1 MEIQA
6 FAKLN
11 LTLDILGKREDG
23 YHDLRMVMQSITL
36 ADTLTLEE
44 NQGEGL
50 RVSANLRFLPTGEKN
65 LAAAAALR
73 FWEALGREPEDLDI
87 RIEKRIPVC
96 AGMAGG
102 SSDAAAVLRAL
113 NQRAGDPFSPKEL
126 ARLGERV
133 GSDVPYCVLGGTALA
148 EGRGEV
154 LTPLAPLTALAEA
167 KVRNRIT
174 GIVNDAVART
184 LEEQGI
190 SYADL
195 VTVTFELDGAESAPA
210 PTGQQLEI
218 TMSGSE
224 GEHTITTTLLDTPAA
239 AGFASHLPLS
249 FSMTDYMGREKHAH
263 MDFSIGDSLLEN
275 ITVDYEIGDIIYY
288 PPGPTFAMYYDHDG
302 RTIAAGMEVIARM
315 DQDGIGALGSY
326 AGNVDVT
333 VSLAE

>member
-44 NQGEGL
+44 NRGEGL
-50 RVSANLRFLPTGEKN
+50 RVNANLRFLPTGEKN

-73 FWEALGREPEDLDI
+73 FWEALGREQEDLDI

-154 LTPLAPLTALAEA
+154 LTPLAPLPRCWVVACKPDFPISTPELFAQADRVKLRRRPDTAGLVAALEA
-167 KVRNRIT
+167 
-174 GIVNDAVART
+174 GDLGGVARRM
-184 LEEQGI
+184 
-190 SYADL
+190 YN
-195 VTVTFELDGAESAPA
+195 VFEDVLPARLYTRVAEIKNVLIQCGALGAN
-210 PTGQQLEI
+210 
-218 TMSGSE
+218 MSGS
-224 GEHTITTTLLDTPAA
+224 
-239 AGFASHLPLS
+239 
-249 FSMTDYMGREKHAH
+249 
-263 MDFSIGDSLLEN
+263 
-275 ITVDYEIGDIIYY
+275 
-288 PPGPTFAMYYDHDG
+288 GPTAFGLFD
-302 RTIAAGMEVIARM
+302 RLEAAQEARACLAQRYR
-315 DQDGIGALGSY
+315 DTFLCE
-326 AGNVDVT
+326 T
-333 VSLAE
+333 V

>member
-73 FWEALGREPEDLDI
+73 FWEALGREQEDLDI

-154 LTPLAPLTALAEA
+154 LTPLAPLPRCWVVACKPDFPISTPELFAQADRVKLRRRPDTAGLVAALEA
-167 KVRNRIT
+167 
-174 GIVNDAVART
+174 GDLGGVARRM
-184 LEEQGI
+184 
-190 SYADL
+190 YN
-195 VTVTFELDGAESAPA
+195 VFEDVLPARLYTRVAEIKNVLIQCGALGAN
-210 PTGQQLEI
+210 
-218 TMSGSE
+218 MSGS
-224 GEHTITTTLLDTPAA
+224 
-239 AGFASHLPLS
+239 
-249 FSMTDYMGREKHAH
+249 
-263 MDFSIGDSLLEN
+263 
-275 ITVDYEIGDIIYY
+275 
-288 PPGPTFAMYYDHDG
+288 GPTAFGLFD
-302 RTIAAGMEVIARM
+302 RLEAAQEARACLAQRYR
-315 DQDGIGALGSY
+315 DTFLCE
-326 AGNVDVT
+326 T
-333 VSLAE
+333 V

>member
-50 RVSANLRFLPTGEKN
+50 RVSANLHFLPTGEKN

-73 FWEALGREPEDLDI
+73 FWEALGREPENLDI

-113 NQRAGDPFSPKEL
+113 NQRSGEPFSPKEL

-154 LTPLAPLTALAEA
+154 LTPLPPLPRCWVVACKPDFPISTPELFAQADRVKLRRRPDTAGLVAALEA
-167 KVRNRIT
+167 
-174 GIVNDAVART
+174 GDLGGVARRM
-184 LEEQGI
+184 
-190 SYADL
+190 YN
-195 VTVTFELDGAESAPA
+195 VFEDVLPARLYTRVAEIKNILIQCGALGAN
-210 PTGQQLEI
+210 
-218 TMSGSE
+218 MSGS
-224 GEHTITTTLLDTPAA
+224 
-239 AGFASHLPLS
+239 
-249 FSMTDYMGREKHAH
+249 
-263 MDFSIGDSLLEN
+263 
-275 ITVDYEIGDIIYY
+275 
-288 PPGPTFAMYYDHDG
+288 GPTAFGLFD
-302 RTIAAGMEVIARM
+302 RLEAAQEARACLAQRYR
-315 DQDGIGALGSY
+315 DTFLCE
-326 AGNVDVT
+326 T
-333 VSLAE
+333 V

>member
-73 FWEALGREPEDLDI
+73 FWEALGREPENLDI

-113 NQRAGDPFSPKEL
+113 NQRAGEPFSPREL
-126 ARLGERV
+126 AKIGERV

-148 EGRGEV
+148 EGRGEM
-154 LTPLAPLTALAEA
+154 LTPLAPLPRCWVVACKPDFPISTPELFAQADRVKLRRRPDTAGLVAALEA
-167 KVRNRIT
+167 
-174 GIVNDAVART
+174 GDLGGVARRM
-184 LEEQGI
+184 
-190 SYADL
+190 YN
-195 VTVTFELDGAESAPA
+195 VFEDVLPARLYTRVAEIKNILIQCGALGAN
-210 PTGQQLEI
+210 
-218 TMSGSE
+218 MSGS
-224 GEHTITTTLLDTPAA
+224 
-239 AGFASHLPLS
+239 
-249 FSMTDYMGREKHAH
+249 
-263 MDFSIGDSLLEN
+263 
-275 ITVDYEIGDIIYY
+275 
-288 PPGPTFAMYYDHDG
+288 GPTAFGLFD
-302 RTIAAGMEVIARM
+302 RLEAAQEARACLAQRYR
-315 DQDGIGALGSY
+315 DTFLCE
-326 AGNVDVT
+326 T
-333 VSLAE
+333 V

>member
-154 LTPLAPLTALAEA
+154 LTPLAPLPRCWVVACKPDFPISTPELFAQADRVKLRRRPDTAGLVAALEA
-167 KVRNRIT
+167 
-174 GIVNDAVART
+174 GDLGGVARRM
-184 LEEQGI
+184 
-190 SYADL
+190 YN
-195 VTVTFELDGAESAPA
+195 VFEDVLPARLYTRVAEIKNVLIQCGALGAN
-210 PTGQQLEI
+210 
-218 TMSGSE
+218 MSGS
-224 GEHTITTTLLDTPAA
+224 
-239 AGFASHLPLS
+239 
-249 FSMTDYMGREKHAH
+249 
-263 MDFSIGDSLLEN
+263 
-275 ITVDYEIGDIIYY
+275 
-288 PPGPTFAMYYDHDG
+288 GPTAFGLFD
-302 RTIAAGMEVIARM
+302 RLEAAQEARSCLTQRYR
-315 DQDGIGALGSY
+315 DTFLCE
-326 AGNVDVT
+326 T
-333 VSLAE
+333 V

>member
-44 NQGEGL
+44 NRGEGL
-50 RVSANLRFLPTGEKN
+50 RVSANLRFLPTGEKK
-65 LAAAAALR
+65 LPAAAARR
-73 FWEALGREPEDLDI
+73 FWEALGRERENLDM

-113 NQRAGDPFSPKEL
+113 NQRAGEPFSPKEL

-154 LTPLAPLTALAEA
+154 LTPLAPLPRCWVVACKPDFPISTPELFAQADRVKLRRRPDTAGLVAALEA
-167 KVRNRIT
+167 
-174 GIVNDAVART
+174 GDLGGVARRVYNVFGDV
-184 LEEQGI
+184 L
-190 SYADL
+190 
-195 VTVTFELDGAESAPA
+195 PA
-210 PTGQQLEI
+210 PLFTRVAEI
-218 TMSGSE
+218 KDVLIQCGALGANMSGS
-224 GEHTITTTLLDTPAA
+224 
-239 AGFASHLPLS
+239 
-249 FSMTDYMGREKHAH
+249 
-263 MDFSIGDSLLEN
+263 
-275 ITVDYEIGDIIYY
+275 
-288 PPGPTFAMYYDHDG
+288 GPTAFGLFD
-302 RTIAAGMEVIARM
+302 RLEAAQEARACLAQRYR
-315 DQDGIGALGSY
+315 DTFLCE
-326 AGNVDVT
+326 T
-333 VSLAE
+333 V

>member
-73 FWEALGREPEDLDI
+73 FWEALGREPENLDI

-113 NQRAGDPFSPKEL
+113 NQRAGEPFSPKEL

-154 LTPLAPLTALAEA
+154 LTPLPPLPRCWVVACKPDFPISTPELFAQADRVKLRRRPDTAGLVAALEA
-167 KVRNRIT
+167 
-174 GIVNDAVART
+174 GDLGGVARRMYNVFEDVLPARLYT
-184 LEEQGI
+184 RVAEI
-190 SYADL
+190 KNDL
-195 VTVTFELDGAESAPA
+195 IQCGALGAN
-210 PTGQQLEI
+210 
-218 TMSGSE
+218 MSGS
-224 GEHTITTTLLDTPAA
+224 
-239 AGFASHLPLS
+239 
-249 FSMTDYMGREKHAH
+249 
-263 MDFSIGDSLLEN
+263 
-275 ITVDYEIGDIIYY
+275 
-288 PPGPTFAMYYDHDG
+288 GPTAFGLFD
-302 RTIAAGMEVIARM
+302 RLEAAQEARACLAQRYR
-315 DQDGIGALGSY
+315 DTFLCE
-326 AGNVDVT
+326 T
-333 VSLAE
+333 V

>member
-73 FWEALGREPEDLDI
+73 FWEARGQEPEDLDI
-87 RIEKRIPVC
+87 AIEKRIPVC

-113 NQRAGDPFSPKEL
+113 NARAGEPFSPREL
-126 ARLGERV
+126 AKVGERV

-154 LTPLAPLTALAEA
+154 LTPLPPLPRCWVVVCKPDFPVSTPELFAQADRVKLRRRPDTKGILAALEA
-167 KVRNRIT
+167 
-174 GIVNDAVART
+174 GDLGGVARRM
-184 LEEQGI
+184 
-190 SYADL
+190 YN
-195 VTVTFELDGAESAPA
+195 VFEDVMPRRLYVRVAEIKNELIQRGALGAN
-210 PTGQQLEI
+210 
-218 TMSGSE
+218 MSGS
-224 GEHTITTTLLDTPAA
+224 
-239 AGFASHLPLS
+239 
-249 FSMTDYMGREKHAH
+249 
-263 MDFSIGDSLLEN
+263 
-275 ITVDYEIGDIIYY
+275 
-288 PPGPTFAMYYDHDG
+288 GPTAFGLFD
-302 RTIAAGMEVIARM
+302 RREAAEE
-315 DQDGIGALGSY
+315 ALAALRERY
-326 AGNVDVT
+326 RDTFLCET
-333 VSLAE
+333 V

>member
-73 FWEALGREPEDLDI
+73 FWEALGREPENLDI

-113 NQRAGDPFSPKEL
+113 NQRAGEPFAPKEL

-154 LTPLAPLTALAEA
+154 LTPLAPLPRCWVVACKPDFPISTPELFAQADRVKLRRRPDTAGLLSALEA
-167 KVRNRIT
+167 
-174 GIVNDAVART
+174 GDLGGVARRMYNVFEDV
-184 LEEQGI
+184 LPHRL
-190 SYADL
+190 YARVAEIKNEL
-195 VTVTFELDGAESAPA
+195 VQRGALGAN
-210 PTGQQLEI
+210 
-218 TMSGSE
+218 MSGS
-224 GEHTITTTLLDTPAA
+224 
-239 AGFASHLPLS
+239 
-249 FSMTDYMGREKHAH
+249 
-263 MDFSIGDSLLEN
+263 
-275 ITVDYEIGDIIYY
+275 
-288 PPGPTFAMYYDHDG
+288 GPTAFGLFDCQEAAEEA
-302 RTIAAGMEVIARM
+302 RT
-315 DQDGIGALGSY
+315 
-326 AGNVDVT
+326 
-333 VSLAE
+333 SLAERYRDTFLCETV